1 MRKSAS
7 SIPTNIAEGCGR
19 NTKLDIARFFDM
31 AIASANELEYQFL
44 LSKDLDY
51 ISQDQFLNLSEKVT
65 EVTKKHFNKKRSQ
78 LAKARNSW
86 LVARGSWLVAHCSSL
101 TSTPTH
107 PHHQKN
113 HKN

>member
-65 EVTKKHFNKKRSQ
+65 EVRKLTNGYKKTLQ
-78 LAKARNSW
+78 
-86 LVARGSWLVAHCSSL
+86 
-101 TSTPTH
+101 
-107 PHHQKN
+107 
-113 HKN
+113 